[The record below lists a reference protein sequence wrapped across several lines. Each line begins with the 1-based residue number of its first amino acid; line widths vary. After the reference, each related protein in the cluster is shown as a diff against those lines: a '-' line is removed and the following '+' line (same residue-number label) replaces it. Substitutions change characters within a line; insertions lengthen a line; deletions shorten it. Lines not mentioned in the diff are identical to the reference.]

1 MEFTLTKQSLLEL
14 AKLLAP
20 IVAKILG
27 IAKPNRDWVK
37 LEEIRGDLFAG
48 KAKSWI
54 RLYIF
59 DQFPEVQIENGCQG
73 AWVMG
78 VHGTGSVTK
87 VYMPYARAWMHEH
100 HDEIDWTAK
109 EVR

>member
-1 MEFTLTKQSLLEL
+1 MELNFSDADLQAL
-14 AKLLAP
+14 AEQITPLITTTQAEP
-20 IVAKILG
+20 
-27 IAKPNRDWVK
+27 DWVK
-37 LEEIRGDLFAG
+37 LEDIRADLFAG

-59 DQFPEVQIENGCQG
+59 DRFPEIQIENHQPG
-73 AWVMG
+73 AWVVG
-78 VHGTGSVTK
+78 AHGTGKITK
-87 VYMPYARAWMHEH
+87 IYLPYARAWMHEH

>member
-1 MEFTLTKQSLLEL
+1 MELKLSDVDLQALAEQIAPLITTTQSE
-14 AKLLAP
+14 P
-20 IVAKILG
+20 
-27 IAKPNRDWVK
+27 DWVK
-37 LEEIRGDLFAG
+37 LEDIRADLFAG

-59 DQFPEVQIENGCQG
+59 DRFSEIQIENHQPG
-73 AWVMG
+73 AWVIG
-78 VHGTGSVTK
+78 AHGTGKITK
-87 VYMPYARAWMHEH
+87 IYLPYARAWMHEH

>member
-1 MEFTLTKQSLLEL
+1 MEITLTEQDLQAL
-14 AKLLAP
+14 AKQVAP
-20 IVAKILG
+20 LISPT
-27 IAKPNRDWVK
+27 KPDQDWVK
-37 LEEIRGDLFAG
+37 LEDIRADLFAG

-59 DQFPEVQIENGCQG
+59 DRFPEIQIENRQPG
-73 AWVMG
+73 AWV
-78 VHGTGSVTK
+78 VSAHGTGKITK
-87 VYMPYARAWMHEH
+87 IYLPYARAWMHEH

>member
-1 MEFTLTKQSLLEL
+1 MELKLSDVDLQALVEQIAPLISPTKSEQ
-14 AKLLAP
+14 
-20 IVAKILG
+20 
-27 IAKPNRDWVK
+27 DWVK
-37 LEEIRGDLFAG
+37 LEDIRADLFAG

-59 DQFPEVQIENGCQG
+59 DQFPEVQIENGHQG
-73 AWVMG
+73 AWVVG
-78 VHGTGSVTK
+78 AHGQGKITK
-87 VYMPYARAWMHEH
+87 IYLPYARPWMHKH

>member
-1 MEFTLTKQSLLEL
+1 MQLTLNNDDLQALAEQIAPLITTTQPEPDW
-14 AKLLAP
+14 AKLEDVRA
-20 IVAKILG
+20 
-27 IAKPNRDWVK
+27 
-37 LEEIRGDLFAG
+37 DLFAG

-59 DQFPEVQIENGCQG
+59 DTFPEVQIENGNPK
-73 AWVMG
+73 AWVVG
-78 VHGTGSVTK
+78 AHGQGKITK
-87 VYMPYARAWMHEH
+87 IYLPYARVWMHEH

>member
-1 MEFTLTKQSLLEL
+1 MELKLSDADLQAL
-14 AKLLAP
+14 AEQIAP
-20 IVAKILG
+20 QISPIKHE
-27 IAKPNRDWVK
+27 PDWVK
-37 LEEIRGDLFAG
+37 LEDIRADLFAG

-59 DQFPEVQIENGCQG
+59 DQFPEVQIENGHQG
-73 AWVMG
+73 AWVVG
-78 VHGTGSVTK
+78 AHGQGKITK
-87 VYMPYARAWMHEH
+87 IYLPYARAWMHEH

>member
-1 MEFTLTKQSLLEL
+1 MEL
-14 AKLLAP
+14 KLSDADLQALVEKIAP
-20 IVAKILG
+20 LISP
-27 IAKPNRDWVK
+27 AKPELDWVK
-37 LEEIRGDLFAG
+37 LEDIRADLFAG

-59 DQFPEVQIENGCQG
+59 DQFPEVQIENHQPG
-73 AWVMG
+73 AWVVG
-78 VHGTGSVTK
+78 AHGQGKITK
-87 VYMPYARAWMHEH
+87 IYLPYARPWMHKH

>member
-1 MEFTLTKQSLLEL
+1 MELKLSDVDLQALAEQIAPLITTTQSE
-14 AKLLAP
+14 P
-20 IVAKILG
+20 
-27 IAKPNRDWVK
+27 DWVK
-37 LEEIRGDLFAG
+37 LEDIRADLFAG

-59 DQFPEVQIENGCQG
+59 DQFPEVQIENGHQG
-73 AWVMG
+73 AWVVG
-78 VHGTGSVTK
+78 AHGQGKITK
-87 VYMPYARAWMHEH
+87 IYLPYARAWMHEH

>member
-1 MEFTLTKQSLLEL
+1 MQLTLSKDDLQALAEQIAPLITTTQSE
-14 AKLLAP
+14 P
-20 IVAKILG
+20 
-27 IAKPNRDWVK
+27 DWVK
-37 LEEIRGDLFAG
+37 LEDVRADLFAG

-59 DQFPEVQIENGCQG
+59 DRFPEVQIENRQPG
-73 AWVMG
+73 AWVVG
-78 VHGTGSVTK
+78 AHGTGNITK
-87 VYMPYARAWMHEH
+87 IYLPYARAWMHEH

>member
-1 MEFTLTKQSLLEL
+1 MQLTLSKDDLQALAEQIAPLITTTQSE
-14 AKLLAP
+14 P
-20 IVAKILG
+20 
-27 IAKPNRDWVK
+27 DWVK
-37 LEEIRGDLFAG
+37 LEDIRADLFAG

-59 DQFPEVQIENGCQG
+59 DQFPEVQIENGHQG
-73 AWVMG
+73 AWVVG
-78 VHGTGSVTK
+78 AHGQGKITK
-87 VYMPYARAWMHEH
+87 IYLPYARAWMHEH

>member
-1 MEFTLTKQSLLEL
+1 MELKLSDVDLQAL
-14 AKLLAP
+14 AEQIAP
-20 IVAKILG
+20 LISPIKHE
-27 IAKPNRDWVK
+27 PDWVK
-37 LEEIRGDLFAG
+37 LEDIRADLFAG

-59 DQFPEVQIENGCQG
+59 DRFPEVQIENGNPK
-73 AWVMG
+73 AWVVG
-78 VHGTGSVTK
+78 AHGTGKVTK
-87 VYMPYARAWMHEH
+87 IFLPYARAWMHEH

>member
-1 MEFTLTKQSLLEL
+1 MELKLSDVDLQAL
-14 AKLLAP
+14 AEQIAP
-20 IVAKILG
+20 LITTTQ
-27 IAKPNRDWVK
+27 PEPDWVK
-37 LEEIRGDLFAG
+37 LEDIRADLFAG

-59 DQFPEVQIENGCQG
+59 DQFPEVQIENHQPG
-73 AWVMG
+73 AWVVG
-78 VHGTGSVTK
+78 AHGTGKITK
-87 VYMPYARAWMHEH
+87 IYLPYARAWMHEH

>member
-1 MEFTLTKQSLLEL
+1 MDLKLSDVDLQALAEQIALLITTTQAE
-14 AKLLAP
+14 P
-20 IVAKILG
+20 
-27 IAKPNRDWVK
+27 DWVK
-37 LEEIRGDLFAG
+37 LEDIRADLFAG

-59 DQFPEVQIENGCQG
+59 DQFPEVQIENGHQG
-73 AWVMG
+73 AWVVG
-78 VHGTGSVTK
+78 AHGQGKITK
-87 VYMPYARAWMHEH
+87 IYLPYARVWMHEH